1 MQWARWLGAV
11 FWLASASAWAQGDAV
26 VRVAQPV
33 TAEFGDRFTLSG
45 TVVAQ
50 RRARLSPRVDGL
62 LAELR
67 VETGDVVAAGELLLR
82 QDDTVARL
90 ALARLQAQTDEAQAA
105 VAEAERLLVEARQ
118 LVQGKFVP
126 TSTVAT
132 RQAEL
137 ALAQAAL
144 ASAKAAAAEQAEMV
158 QRHRLPAPFAGV
170 IAARHVER
178 GEWLQRGGEALELVD
193 PAALWIE
200 VQVPQE
206 RHAELQAGARYQAR
220 LAGQPAAFDADVAA
234 LLPVVDAA
242 ARTFLLRLQPSQ
254 PTTLLAGG
262 SVEVEVILPASEPA
276 LAVSRDALLRRPDGS
291 HALFVVED
299 GDGGLVAR
307 ERSVRVLREVAGQ
320 AAIAAGL
327 NLGDRVVIRG
337 NEALRDGQR
346 VQLDSD

>member
-291 HALFVVED
+291 HALFVVEAV
-299 GDGGLVAR
+299 DGGLVAR
-307 ERSVRVLREVAGQ
+307 ERSVRVLREAAGQ